1 MLMKKFLAFLFIF
14 FFGVVSSLRAEKT
27 EADVRNFLNE
37 KGQKLIITLGS
48 SDLEEKYDILD
59 EMFENNVDVDYIARF
74 VMGQYYRN
82 MTDEQKKKYHE
93 LFKRYIVS
101 LYKSYPLDFETK
113 GLGFEISAVKKNGKY
128 FDASTI
134 VDLPEKYQTEA
145 VKKVSVDFKLTENNG
160 QFQLVDLKI
169 GEVSMI
175 VTLRNRFSNMIKEA
189 EEEIDWFLED
199 FEDLTKSNEENVK
212 L

>member
-82 MTDEQKKKYHE
+82 MTDEQKKK
-93 LFKRYIVS
+93 
-101 LYKSYPLDFETK
+101 
-113 GLGFEISAVKKNGKY
+113 
-128 FDASTI
+128 
-134 VDLPEKYQTEA
+134 
-145 VKKVSVDFKLTENNG
+145 
-160 QFQLVDLKI
+160 
-169 GEVSMI
+169 
-175 VTLRNRFSNMIKEA
+175 
-189 EEEIDWFLED
+189 
-199 FEDLTKSNEENVK
+199 
-212 L
+212 